1 MDNMK
6 YRIYVSCEDGHSFFV
21 YADSFRDVSY
31 LISCIETYKVES
43 IDITKVKPVSQE
55 DNAGKE
61 AEDDTDR

>member
-1 MDNMK
+1 MPNME

-21 YADSFRDVSY
+21 YADSFGDVSY
-31 LISCIETYKVES
+31 LMSCLETYKIDS
-43 IDITKVKPVSQE
+43 IDITKVKAISQE